1 MAQQETEFANSIKP
15 VSQLKS
21 AEDLTR
27 KLDSLRR
34 GRQGLENQWKVNLAF
49 YKGRQYTYY
58 NRHTRRLESRPVD
71 DGELPRYIVRLVS
84 NQILTGAHSLLA
96 KYTKTKP
103 VMNASPGS
111 GSEHDFKAAQM
122 AERLLEYWWE
132 TMHLDDRLQEA
143 LLWGIIAGQG
153 YWKINWDAHAGKP
166 MTFLLDP
173 QGQPILDDA
182 LKDAFRAQLEQF
194 GVEPQNQ
201 TVYMGDIKVETIS
214 PFDVYLDPSAK
225 VFDDCKYAICVHHL
239 DPDEIKTRWGVDV
252 KPDAIPSPQDATLP
266 FGKSDEAEPTVKSVN
281 IGYFMPSSSM
291 PQGKYVVW
299 MDKPA
304 KILESSPWPYP
315 SNTLPLV
322 KFPGVRVPGQ
332 IYDSSVVEHAI
343 PLQKELN
350 RTISQIV
357 EYKNLTIKPRYW
369 APHGSTSQRITSE
382 PGAMYFYA
390 PYENHKPE
398 AEQLPAMP
406 PYVFDHLQ
414 GIRNGLREVFALTE
428 VTEGE
433 VPPNVEAGIA
443 IDLLQEMATDRLAP
457 TIKLLEE
464 ALGQAGQIMLSFAQK
479 YYVEPRLLKIK
490 GSGGSVQVKRFTQ
503 ADIDA
508 GIAVSVEAGSAL
520 PRTRAGKQ
528 ARILDYID
536 RGVLPAD
543 KAYKYLDMG
552 DMAGIARAF
561 QADED
566 QASRE
571 IEKLIRGE
579 PLNEMAM
586 QQVIGQLQQ
595 GINPDT
601 GEQLQNMEEAQA
613 VLDRAS
619 LMPLPYENLQT
630 HADTLALFMKS
641 PEFEGLGMD
650 VKQRCIQHFELTM
663 EKLATQKQQPEPIA
677 VRPSMQI
684 KATVGPT
691 GAAEILNAAGVQGV
705 TPEVMSEPPLE
716 TWVSD
721 NVDKPDAD
729 EAGNDPLSEADLA
742 LRAQEMAHKERLAA
756 TNIAAAETKVA
767 LENEKLSLA
776 QKKTQQSDFRPKK
789 SSE

>member
-1 MAQQETEFANSIKP
+1 
-15 VSQLKS
+15 
-21 AEDLTR
+21 
-27 KLDSLRR
+27 
-34 GRQGLENQWKVNLAF
+34 LENQWKVNLAF

-58 NRHTRRLESRPVD
+58 NRHSRRLESRPMD

-103 VMNASPGS
+103 IMSASPGS

-132 TMHLDDRLQEA
+132 TMYLDDRLEEA

-153 YWKINWDAHAGKP
+153 FWQISWDAHAGKP
-166 MTFLLDP
+166 MRFLLDP
-173 QGQPILDDA
+173 QGNPILDDPI
-182 LKDAFRAQLEQF
+182 KDAFRSQLEAM
-194 GVEPQNQ
+194 GIEPQEQ

-214 PFDVYLDPSAK
+214 PFDVYLDPTAK
-225 VFDDCKYAICVHHL
+225 VFDDCKYAVCVHHL
-239 DPDEIKTRWGVDV
+239 DPDEIKTRWGAEV
-252 KPDAIPSPQDATLP
+252 KPDSIPSPQDASLP
-266 FGKSDEAEPTVKSVN
+266 FGKSDESEPTVKAVN
-281 IGYFMPSSSM
+281 IGYFLPSASM
-291 PQGKYVVW
+291 PNGRYVVW
-299 MDKPA
+299 MDKPS
-304 KILESSPWPYP
+304 KVLEDKPWPYP
-315 SNTLPLV
+315 ANMLPLV
-322 KFPGVRVPGQ
+322 KFPGIRVPGQ

-369 APHGSTSQRITSE
+369 APHGSVDQRITSE
-382 PGAMYFYA
+382 PGAMYFYT
-390 PYENHKPE
+390 PFENHRPE
-398 AEQLPAMP
+398 AEKLPSMP

-414 GIRNGLREVFALTE
+414 GIRNGLREIFALTE
-428 VTEGE
+428 ITEGE

-457 TIKLLEE
+457 TIKLIEGSIGRG
-464 ALGQAGQIMLSFAQK
+464 GQLMLSFAQK

-490 GSGGSVQVKRFTQ
+490 GSGGSIQVKRFTQ

-508 GIAVSVEAGSAL
+508 GISVSVESGSAL

-536 RGVLPAD
+536 RGILRPDQAH
-543 KAYKYLDMG
+543 KHLDMG

-566 QASRE
+566 QAQRE
-571 IEKLIRGE
+571 IEKLTEGTPI
-579 PLNEMAM
+579 NDFAVAQAM
-586 QQVIGQLQQ
+586 QQINQ

-601 GEQLQNMEEAQA
+601 GEPLQSEEEAYA
-613 VLDRAS
+613 ALERAS

-630 HADTLALFMKS
+630 HADVLALFMKS
-641 PEFEGLGMD
+641 VEFDGMPED
-650 VKQRCIQHFELTM
+650 VKQRCVTHYELTT
-663 EKLATQKQQPEPIA
+663 EKLSTQGQQPEPIA
-677 VRPSMQI
+677 VRPSLQI

-691 GAAEILNAAGVQGV
+691 GAAEILNAAGVEGV
-705 TPEVMSEPPLE
+705 TPEVMAEPPLE

-721 NVDKPDAD
+721 NIDKPDAD

-742 LRAQEMAHKERLAA
+742 LRAQEMAHKEQLAA
-756 TNIAAAETKVA
+756 TQMQGNQVKNAIEV
-767 LENEKLSLA
+767 EKLRLQ
-776 QKKTQQSDFRPKK
+776 QKKTDQSDFRPKR
-789 SSE
+789 SSSD